1 MICCVYWRIN
11 INRNFLD
18 FNEFQIKFCI
28 LRFEET
34 HFKSSCWNYILDI
47 RMITFQS
54 LLYIYIYIFFL
65 LNDHNINIFWMIHF
79 FPIKIM
85 SKFVV
90 FITIIHQTAK
100 NCCRK
105 NITKPQIFTKPVKIK
120 SLPKNQNVK
129 KSNYVISNVI
139 STQKSSRH
147 Q

>member
-1 MICCVYWRIN
+1 MNSRLSSAYFVLKKPISNQVV
-11 INRNFLD
+11 
-18 FNEFQIKFCI
+18 
-28 LRFEET
+28 ET
-34 HFKSSCWNYILDI
+34 THLTLEWLHFKVYYI
-47 RMITFQS
+47 F
-54 LLYIYIYIFFL
+54 IYIYIFFL